1 MLFRDRTEAGERL
14 AEVLALYRHP
24 SPLVL
29 ATSPS
34 AIPIGAAV
42 AKALGAPHDLLLAR
56 AIGPA
61 EAVHPLGG
69 VADPGVHVI
78 QRPLCRMLGLAEGE
92 IERMVTRELV
102 RLAQQRQQLCGDRA
116 LPDLAGKSVI
126 LINDGLRCDGAARAA
141 IRGAR
146 MLGAARVIVAAP
158 IGIEEVIESLCADAD
173 EVVCVYAAEEWD
185 AASSHYAH
193 A

>member
-1 MLFRDRTEAGERL
+1 MTLLFRDRTEAGERL

-24 SPLVL
+24 SPIVL
-29 ATSPS
+29 ALSRE
-34 AIPIGAAV
+34 AIPIAAV
-42 AKALGAPHDLLLAR
+42 VAEALGSPHDLLLPR

-61 EAVHPLGG
+61 K
-69 VADPGVHVI
+69 
-78 QRPLCRMLGLAEGE
+78 GE
-92 IERMVTRELV
+92 TERMVS
-102 RLAQQRQQLCGDRA
+102 
-116 LPDLAGKSVI
+116 DLAGKSVI
-126 LINDGLRCDGAARAA
+126 LIDDALRSDGDARAA

-146 MLGAARVIVAAP
+146 TLGAARVIVAAP

-173 EVVCVYAAEEWD
+173 EVVCVHAPEEWD